1 MSLSRQQPPPH
12 PLPRNRRAF
21 QRRLC
26 VHFSCA
32 APSVFNTLQ
41 RPSDYPEYFS
51 MTWDELGLT
60 CCGSFWEHVTCG
72 WFSQEPAASTA
83 PLEVFFSLG
92 AVSPTPGVTER
103 RAKPHR
109 DLMTVPSRVQDERT
123 EDPERTSRNGFI
135 KPDQEAEALV
145 CVT

>member
-1 MSLSRQQPPPH
+1 MWQEKHNPSFGLSPLRPHRRQKDESLQAAPPPPH

-83 PLEVFFSLG
+83 PLEVFSHSGRCLRPPG
-92 AVSPTPGVTER
+92 LQRDEQSPIEI
-103 RAKPHR
+103 
-109 DLMTVPSRVQDERT
+109 S
-123 EDPERTSRNGFI
+123 
-135 KPDQEAEALV
+135 
-145 CVT
+145 

>member
-1 MSLSRQQPPPH
+1 MWQEKHNPSFGLSPLRPHRRRKDESLQAAPPPH

-51 MTWDELGLT
+51 MTWDE
-60 CCGSFWEHVTCG
+60 
-72 WFSQEPAASTA
+72 
-83 PLEVFFSLG
+83 FFSLG

-135 KPDQEAEALV
+135 KPDPEAEALV